1 MCKHTCTGIKR
12 RVRHANNF
20 SLTIWTA
27 IVLVLPELLPA
38 SSVTTEICH
47 VCSTRTGFPPC
58 DQCIVEEHL
67 LQFPDEQRKEQII
80 KRYTGRQQV
89 SSRPH
94 IARALF
100 LIHAASTFYWST
112 SKFAQLWLVG
122 CVDTCLHNLTD
133 KIWSIFRQSVLCR
146 FLIFRSCDKR
156 GLKQWKKK
164 KENKLTTLYQR
175 TVEKPPAIL
184 KIKQGLTKKLH
195 AALTVWL
202 SWTSRVA
209 KPVNQSIKQT
219 INQSVRAVNT
229 WV

>member
-1 MCKHTCTGIKR
+1 M
-12 RVRHANNF
+12 
-20 SLTIWTA
+20 
-27 IVLVLPELLPA
+27 LVLPELLPA

-89 SSRPH
+89 SSRSH
-94 IARALF
+94 IARAFF
-100 LIHAASTFYWST
+100 LIHAALTFYWST
-112 SKFAQLWLVG
+112 SKFAKLWLVG

-146 FLIFRSCDKR
+146 FLIFRSNDKR

-164 KENKLTTLYQR
+164 RKQINDALSTHCWETTCNFKNQTRTYKETTRRSHSVTL
-175 TVEKPPAIL
+175 L
-184 KIKQGLTKKLH
+184 NIKGGQ
-195 AALTVWL
+195 ACQ
-202 SWTSRVA
+202 SI
-209 KPVNQSIKQT
+209 NQSINQSS
-219 INQSVRAVNT
+219 INQSISQGG
-229 WV
+229 